1 MKSYLLYMESCFSHN
16 TQKAYMCK
24 LFFLT
29 PTVVLFPGAT
39 SETEWL

>member
-1 MKSYLLYMESCFSHN
+1 MKSYLLYTESCFSRD
-16 TQKAYMCK
+16 TQEAYVCK

-29 PTVVLFPGAT
+29 PTVILFLGAT